1 MSTPPLRSL
10 RCILRNFL
18 RQSSPVQAN
27 GGEPSSLSDH
37 QRIQLKYNYKGL
49 WRAHIGRRAPVGR
62 QALRMAMTQNVRF
75 GVALGGRLGNQV
87 AEHIGGSVSVLL
99 RPPPSLSV
107 MSKSACLWPT
117 SGRFRVTGPLEA
129 SAGRCSRCSSMRHPA
144 ARRPNPAAPGARYA
158 AEEYVR
164 RDRTWADRVGRRVAS
179 RRDPDRKVSP
189 WRAP

>member
-27 GGEPSSLSDH
+27 GGEPCSLSDH
-37 QRIQLKYNYKGL
+37 QRIQLKYSYKGL

-75 GVALGGRLGNQV
+75 GVALGGRLGDQV

-107 MSKSACLWPT
+107 ISKSACLWPT

-129 SAGRCSRCSSMRHPA
+129 SACRCSRCSSMRHPA
-144 ARRPNPAAPGARYA
+144 A
-158 AEEYVR
+158 ETTKSC
-164 RDRTWADRVGRRVAS
+164 RTWRTIRGRTGRSPS
-179 RRDPDRKVSP
+179 RRRCIIVRSAGRTLDHYQCSQLCETL
-189 WRAP
+189 